1 MRQKRN
7 FLTETFFVGSGKA
20 ERAFSKNDFFVGNG
34 LILVRIFFLFRRF
47 DDKKML
53 VIEGKKMKSAFRHC
67 KRGLIAL
74 TN

>member
-53 VIEGKKMKSAFRHC
+53 VIEGKKMIRIVHLVIVKE
-67 KRGLIAL
+67 AL
-74 TN
+74 LH